1 MEEGG
6 EGFYWRRKSETEGEN
21 GSHGR
26 SKFFN
31 KSAESKR
38 ECDGKEKET
47 AI

>member
-1 MEEGG
+1 MEGRILLE
-6 EGFYWRRKSETEGEN
+6 EKKQKQKGEN
-21 GSHGR
+21 GTHGR

-47 AI
+47 EI